1 MNVSP
6 YDRLVKKCRELGIS
20 VSRICLVASIPE
32 QRLFLFEDGKSL
44 KGCSMSSS
52 KRAPSCE
59 ENSFGTPWGLHE
71 VCEKIGEGEPEG
83 MVFKGRR
90 PIGLRYWECDPGEQ
104 RKNLITTRILRL
116 HGLEEGVNRG
126 GDHDTFARMVYL
138 HGTNHEDRIGQPAS
152 AGCLQVTNEDAL
164 ELFELVPVGT
174 HLLIEKEGAT

>member
-1 MNVSP
+1 MSEVLPLSKGEEVLVWMFAFCWNVLYVSF
-6 YDRLVKKCRELGIS
+6 LVM
-20 VSRICLVASIPE
+20 ICM
-32 QRLFLFEDGKSL
+32 
-44 KGCSMSSS
+44 C
-52 KRAPSCE
+52 
-59 ENSFGTPWGLHE
+59 

-174 HLLIEKEGAT
+174 HLLIEKEGET